1 MPIYIERD
9 MKFYCKKLS
18 IIFGLAFVLV
28 GGFALPSLSQS
39 TENRPPSPTEPALP
53 PVQPIEPETLPE
65 AQEPPLEIVVPDEG
79 TELLDVAVCLPLTD
93 SGEQSFEAI
102 EIEVVGSTVLQAE
115 IGEKVACYEGR
126 DITLSDLFALR
137 SQITQL
143 YLDNGYITSGAFIPS
158 GQLVDDGQL
167 RIEVIEGSLEEV
179 QTNGLRN
186 LNDSYVARRLNRA
199 SGPPLNQQ
207 DLQTA
212 LQLLQLDPN
221 IQRVDAELT
230 AGAQPGQSLLIL
242 DLEETN
248 SFSALADTNNY
259 RSPSVGSESLT
270 VSASYRNLLGS
281 GDVLSA
287 SYGITE
293 GLDLY
298 DVSFS
303 VPFNAA
309 DGTFSISYSNSNSQI
324 VEDVFEDAGIRSETE
339 SASISVRQPIGRS
352 PSEEF
357 ALGLSF
363 DWRQSQSFILD
374 DVPFSFSV
382 GPEEGLSQV
391 SVLRFSQDWTKRDRR
406 RVLAA
411 RSQFSVGL
419 DILGATDNN
428 TGTDGQ
434 FFSWLGQFQ
443 WVEQV
448 SPRAV
453 SVVKVNSQLTPDSLL
468 PLERFSLGGVN
479 TVRGYA
485 QNAVVTDNAVNAS
498 VEVRVPIT
506 RNTDNLQVVPFL
518 EGGYG
523 WNNKTANPN
532 DQWLLGTGVGLR
544 WRATPSLLLRTDYG
558 IPLVN
563 GSGGSSLQE
572 NGFYFSVTYQPE

>member
-1 MPIYIERD
+1 MLLPRY
-9 MKFYCKKLS
+9 KKLAAS
-18 IIFGLAFVLV
+18 LSLALVLL
-28 GGFALPSLSQS
+28 GRISLATFAQAPEEGLPSPI
-39 TENRPPSPTEPALP
+39 EPSLP
-53 PVQPIEPETLPE
+53 PVQPIESERIPSPRVPSLEVPVPESETVLE
-65 AQEPPLEIVVPDEG
+65 LSNCPPLVE
-79 TELLDVAVCLPLTD
+79 
-93 SGEQSFEAI
+93 SGELSFEAI
-102 EIEVVGSTVLQAE
+102 AIQIEGSTVLQDE
-115 IGEKVACYEGR
+115 IAEKVACYEGR
-126 DITLSDLFALR
+126 EITLSDLFVLR

-158 GQLVDDGQL
+158 GQLVDDGEL
-167 RIEVIEGSLEEV
+167 RIQVVEGSLEEI

-186 LNDSYVARRLNRA
+186 LNDSYVESRLSRA
-199 SGPPLNQQ
+199 GRPPLSQQ
-207 DLQTA
+207 ALQTA

-242 DLEETN
+242 NLEETR
-248 SFSALADTNNY
+248 SFAALADTNNY
-259 RSPSVGSESLT
+259 RSPSVGSESLNL
-270 VSASYRNLLGS
+270 SASYRNLIGV

-287 SYGITE
+287 SYGLTE

-298 DVSFS
+298 DVNFS

-309 DGTFSISYSNSNSQI
+309 DGTLSVGYSNSESRI
-324 VEDVFEDAGIRSETE
+324 VEDVFEDAGIRSETDTV
-339 SASISVRQPIGRS
+339 SVGVRQPIVRS

-357 ALGLSF
+357 ALGLAF

-382 GPEEGLSQV
+382 GPEDGRSQV

-406 RVLAA
+406 RVLAG

-419 DILGATDNN
+419 DVLGATDND

-448 SPRAV
+448 SPRTV
-453 SVVKVNSQLTPDSLL
+453 SVVKVNAQLTPDSLL

-485 QNAVVTDNAVNAS
+485 QNAVVTDNAINAS
-498 VEVRVPIT
+498 AEVRIPVT
-506 RNTDNLQVVPFL
+506 RYSDVLQVVPFL
-518 EGGYG
+518 EAGYG
-523 WNNKTANPN
+523 WNNRTANLE
-532 DQWLLGTGVGLR
+532 DSFLLGTGVGLR
-544 WRATPSLLLRTDYG
+544 WKATPELLLRADYG
-558 IPLVN
+558 VPLA
-563 GSGGSSLQE
+563 SGDERGSSLQE
-572 NGFYFSVTYQPE
+572 NGFYFSITYQP